1 MASLKQLLE
10 LQRCDTAL
18 LQLKHHLAT
27 LPERTN
33 LAAATTVLN
42 GFNKELVAVKAQLK
56 VAQHDIELLEI
67 DNKKCESSIA
77 KYAQQL
83 KTIIAPR
90 EAEALQHE
98 ITMATAV
105 RSANDDK
112 ELALL
117 EAAEQFDRQQVE
129 LSNQIIKQNEVIEQ
143 ATRALALAI
152 EQCEQSKLELEAKR
166 ITFSEMIAP
175 ELIKL
180 YDLKKN
186 KRTTPAVANLHKATC
201 QSCHLDLSTV
211 ELSALKKCPEDV
223 IPECP
228 NCDCYLVV

>member
-1 MASLKQLLE
+1 MAPLKPLLE
-10 LQRCDTAL
+10 LQRVDTAL
-18 LQLKHHLAT
+18 AQLKHRLAT
-27 LPERTN
+27 LEERTN
-33 LAAATTVLN
+33 LTAATTLLN
-42 GFNKELVAVKAQLK
+42 SFNKEFVAVKAQLK

-98 ITMATAV
+98 IAMATAE

-117 EAAEQFDRQQVE
+117 EVAEQFDRQQIE
-129 LSNQIIKQNEVIEQ
+129 LNNQILKQNEVIEQ
-143 ATRALALAI
+143 ATRALASAI

-166 ITFSEMIAP
+166 ITVSAMIAP

-186 KRTTPAVANLHKATC
+186 KRTTPAVADLHKATC